1 MEQTEQKRVRRTC
14 KDYNLAFKL
23 QVIDEIERRELT
35 WCQAQRKYGI
45 QGSCTVLGWLR
56 KYGNLGW
63 SSPKAYDMDSKEK
76 TPEQR
81 IKELETALERERTK
95 NLILSRTIDIIEN
108 EYGLPIPKKP
118 FPNQPDA
125 FKKKGK

>member
-1 MEQTEQKRVRRTC
+1 MEQTEQKRVRRSC

-23 QVIDEIERRELT
+23 QVVDEVERRELT
-35 WCQAQRKYGI
+35 WCQAQKKYGI

-63 SSPKAYDMDSKEK
+63 TSPKAYDMSAKEK

-81 IKELETALERERTK
+81 IKELEAALKREQQK
-95 NLILSRTIDIIEN
+95 NLILNTAIDIIEK
-108 EYGLPIPKKP
+108 EYGLPVRKKP
-118 FPNQPDA
+118 FPKQSDA
-125 FKKKGK
+125 FNKEEK